1 MGNDTLNHE
10 GHTMSRPRITET
22 DILLINEWLTELETN
37 PVLAISSH
45 TGDETAIL
53 ASQTKQLIKDQQEE
67 IDNWV
72 NAYAQY

>member
-1 MGNDTLNHE
+1 
-10 GHTMSRPRITET
+10 MSRPRITET

-37 PVLAISSH
+37 PVLAISSR

-53 ASQTKQLIKDQQEE
+53 ASQTKQLLKEQQEE

-72 NAYAQY
+72 DAYAQY